1 MINTEQIFK
10 ELSAFIEKLEIEER
24 QFIDDETSVV
34 SKFITSSL
42 NGLHSEDAVQ
52 VVVDCLFQRGFTN
65 FKQHAKR
72 ILKEEG
78 PQKLTSAMSYM
89 AGELNAIFKRG
100 KMKSISVDSISF
112 SEMQTQLNSQ
122 DYIEWKTAVTNGVAT
137 PVLMT
142 AFNSAVEN
150 VISNFPDRS
159 KELIREFSTELNKA
173 EFLVDQ
179 EFMRES
185 GLELYKAL
193 IDSGEMNANFE
204 DFQALCKGGIPQEK
218 IKFKQNSSLT
228 TFITALS
235 DKGVLSTKKHYWT
248 YLANDACELFA
259 GNCDAESL
267 RKNKN
272 QNKNSKVLIA
282 FEKIRHKSQ

>member
-10 ELSAFIEKLEIEER
+10 EFSAFIEKLEIDER
-24 QFIDDETSVV
+24 EFIDDETSVT

-42 NGLHSEDAVQ
+42 NGLHTEDTVQ
-52 VVVDCLFQRGFTN
+52 VVIGCLFQRGFTN

-282 FEKIRHKSQ
+282 FENIRHKSQ

>member
-24 QFIDDETSVV
+24 QFIDDETSVT

-42 NGLHSEDAVQ
+42 NGLHTEVAVQ
-52 VVVDCLFQRGFTN
+52 VVIDCLFQRGFTN

-78 PQKLTSAMSYM
+78 PQKLTSTMSYM
-89 AGELNAIFKRG
+89 AGELNAIFKKG
-100 KMKSISVDSISF
+100 KMKSVLLDSIAF

-122 DYIEWKTAVTNGVAT
+122 DYIEWKTAVTDGVAT
-137 PVLMT
+137 PVLVT
-142 AFNSAVEN
+142 AFNSAVEKL
-150 VISNFPDRS
+150 ISNFPDRS
-159 KELIREFSTELNKA
+159 KELIREFSSELNKA

-185 GLELYKAL
+185 GLELYNAL

-204 DFQALCKGGIPQEK
+204 DFQALCKGGIPHEK

-235 DKGVLSTKKHYWT
+235 DRGVLSTKKHYWT
-248 YLANDACELFA
+248 YLANDACELFT

-282 FEKIRHKSQ
+282 FENIRHKSQ

>member
-10 ELSAFIEKLEIEER
+10 ELTAFMAELKIEER
-24 QFIDDETSVV
+24 QYIDDETVV
-34 SKFITSSL
+34 KNKFISSAL
-42 NGLHSEDAVQ
+42 NGLYTEHAIE

-65 FKQHAKR
+65 FKPHAKR

-78 PQKLTSAMSYM
+78 LQKLNSTMSFM
-89 AGELNAIFKRG
+89 AGELHTINKKG
-100 KMKSISVDSISF
+100 KSKFILLDAISF
-112 SEMQTQLNSQ
+112 SEMQPQLNSQ
-122 DYIEWKTAVTNGVAT
+122 DYIDWKTAVKDGVAT
-137 PVLMT
+137 PALVA
-142 AFNSAVEN
+142 AFNSAVEK
-150 VISNFPDRS
+150 VISNFLDRS
-159 KELIREFSTELNKA
+159 KEMIREFSSELKKA

-185 GLELYKAL
+185 GLELYNAL
-193 IDSGEMNANFE
+193 IDSGEVKGKFE
-204 DFQALCKGGIPQEK
+204 DFQALCKGANPQVK

-235 DKGVLSTKKHYWT
+235 DRGVLSTKKHYWT
-248 YLANDACELFA
+248 YLANDACELFT

-282 FEKIRHKSQ
+282 FENIRHKSQ

>member
-10 ELSAFIEKLEIEER
+10 EFSAFIEKLEIEER
-24 QFIDDETSVV
+24 EFIDDETSVT
-34 SKFITSSL
+34 SKFIISSL
-42 NGLHSEDAVQ
+42 NGLHTEDAIQ
-52 VVVDCLFQRGFTN
+52 VVIDCLFQRGFTN

-78 PQKLTSAMSYM
+78 PQKLTSTMSYM
-89 AGELNAIFKRG
+89 AGELNTIFKKGR
-100 KMKSISVDSISF
+100 MKSVLLDSISF

-122 DYIEWKTAVTNGVAT
+122 DYIEWKTAVTDGAT
-137 PVLMT
+137 TPILMT
-142 AFNSAVEN
+142 AFNSALEN
-150 VISNFPDRS
+150 VISNFPNRS
-159 KELIREFSTELNKA
+159 KELIREYSSELNKA

-185 GLELYKAL
+185 GLELYNAL
-193 IDSGEMNANFE
+193 IDSGEMKAKFE
-204 DFQALCKGGIPQEK
+204 DFQALCKGVIPQEK

-235 DKGVLSTKKHYWT
+235 DKGVLSTKKQYWT
-248 YLANDACELFA
+248 YLANDACELFT

-282 FEKIRHKSQ
+282 FENIRHKSQ

>member
-10 ELSAFIEKLEIEER
+10 ELIAFIEKPRIEER
-24 QFIDDETSVV
+24 QYVDDETSVINR
-34 SKFITSSL
+34 FITSSI
-42 NGLHSEDAVQ
+42 NGHHTVHAIE

-65 FKQHAKR
+65 FKQQAKR
-72 ILKEEG
+72 ILKEKG
-78 PQKLTSAMSYM
+78 QQKLTSAMSYM
-89 AGELNAIFKRG
+89 AGELHTIFKRCN
-100 KMKSISVDSISF
+100 MMPILMDSVYF
-112 SEMQTQLNSQ
+112 SEMQIMLNSQ
-122 DYIEWKTAVTNGVAT
+122 DYIEWKTAVTDGVTT
-137 PVLMT
+137 PVLVT
-142 AFNSAVEN
+142 AFSTAVKN

-159 KELIREFSTELNKA
+159 KELIREFSSELNKA
-173 EFLVDQ
+173 EFLVNQ

-185 GLELYKAL
+185 GLELYNAL

-248 YLANDACELFA
+248 YLANDACELFT

-282 FEKIRHKSQ
+282 FENIRHK

>member
-1 MINTEQIFK
+1 M
-10 ELSAFIEKLEIEER
+10 
-24 QFIDDETSVV
+24 
-34 SKFITSSL
+34 
-42 NGLHSEDAVQ
+42 
-52 VVVDCLFQRGFTN
+52 
-65 FKQHAKR
+65 
-72 ILKEEG
+72 
-78 PQKLTSAMSYM
+78 
-89 AGELNAIFKRG
+89 
-100 KMKSISVDSISF
+100 
-112 SEMQTQLNSQ
+112 
-122 DYIEWKTAVTNGVAT
+122 
-137 PVLMT
+137 
-142 AFNSAVEN
+142 
-150 VISNFPDRS
+150 
-159 KELIREFSTELNKA
+159 IREVSSELNKA

-185 GLELYKAL
+185 GLELYNAL

-235 DKGVLSTKKHYWT
+235 DRGVLSTKKHYWT
-248 YLANDACELFA
+248 YLANDSCELFT

-282 FEKIRHKSQ
+282 FENIRHKSQ

>member
-24 QFIDDETSVV
+24 QFIDDETSVT

-42 NGLHSEDAVQ
+42 NGLHTEVAVQ
-52 VVVDCLFQRGFTN
+52 VVIDCLFQRGFTN

-78 PQKLTSAMSYM
+78 PKKLTSTMSYM
-89 AGELNAIFKRG
+89 AGELNAIFKKG
-100 KMKSISVDSISF
+100 KMKSVLLDSISF

-122 DYIEWKTAVTNGVAT
+122 DYIEWKTAVTDGATT

-142 AFNSAVEN
+142 AFNSAVEKL
-150 VISNFPDRS
+150 ISNFPDRS
-159 KELIREFSTELNKA
+159 KELIREFASEMNKA

-185 GLELYKAL
+185 GLELYNAL
-193 IDSGEMNANFE
+193 IDSGEMRANFE
-204 DFQALCKGGIPQEK
+204 DFQLMCSGSKPIEK
-218 IKFKQNSSLT
+218 VKFKKASSLGM
-228 TFITALS
+228 FIKELENLS
-235 DKGVLSTKKHYWT
+235 LIKLKRNYWNFF
-248 YLANDACELFA
+248 AKDACEEFSKEFKFK
-259 GNCDAESL
+259 NL
-267 RKNKN
+267 RSNFQASKNPN
-272 QNKNSKVLIA
+272 VSMA
-282 FEKIRHKSQ
+282 FEKIHHKFK

>member
-10 ELSAFIEKLEIEER
+10 EFSAFIEKLEIEER
-24 QFIDDETSVV
+24 QFIDDETSVR

-42 NGLHSEDAVQ
+42 NGLQTEDAVQ
-52 VVVDCLFQRGFTN
+52 VVIDCLFQRGFTN

-78 PQKLTSAMSYM
+78 PQKLTSTMSYM
-89 AGELNAIFKRG
+89 AGELNSIFKKG
-100 KMKSISVDSISF
+100 KMKSVLLDSISF
-112 SEMQTQLNSQ
+112 NEMQTQLNSQ
-122 DYIEWKTAVTNGVAT
+122 DYIEWKTAVTDGVAT
-137 PVLMT
+137 PALIT

-150 VISNFPDRS
+150 VISNFPGRS
-159 KELIREFSTELNKA
+159 KELIREYSSELNKA

-282 FEKIRHKSQ
+282 FENIRHKSQ

>member
-1 MINTEQIFK
+1 
-10 ELSAFIEKLEIEER
+10 
-24 QFIDDETSVV
+24 
-34 SKFITSSL
+34 
-42 NGLHSEDAVQ
+42 
-52 VVVDCLFQRGFTN
+52 
-65 FKQHAKR
+65 
-72 ILKEEG
+72 
-78 PQKLTSAMSYM
+78 M
-89 AGELNAIFKRG
+89 AGELNAIFKKGR
-100 KMKSISVDSISF
+100 MKSVLLDSISF
-112 SEMQTQLNSQ
+112 NEMQTQLNSQ
-122 DYIEWKTAVTNGVAT
+122 DYIEWKTAVSDGVAT

-159 KELIREFSTELNKA
+159 KELIREFSSELNKA

-185 GLELYKAL
+185 GLELYNAL

-204 DFQALCKGGIPQEK
+204 DFQALCKGGIPKEK

-248 YLANDACELFA
+248 YLANDACELFT

-282 FEKIRHKSQ
+282 FENIRHKSQ

>member
-1 MINTEQIFK
+1 
-10 ELSAFIEKLEIEER
+10 
-24 QFIDDETSVV
+24 
-34 SKFITSSL
+34 
-42 NGLHSEDAVQ
+42 
-52 VVVDCLFQRGFTN
+52 
-65 FKQHAKR
+65 
-72 ILKEEG
+72 
-78 PQKLTSAMSYM
+78 M
-89 AGELNAIFKRG
+89 AGELNAIFKKGR
-100 KMKSISVDSISF
+100 MKSVLLDSISF
-112 SEMQTQLNSQ
+112 SEMEAQLNSQ
-122 DYIEWKTAVTNGVAT
+122 DYQEWKTAVSDGVAT

-159 KELIREFSTELNKA
+159 KELIREFSSELNKA

-185 GLELYKAL
+185 GLELFNAL
-193 IDSGEMNANFE
+193 IDSGEMKANFE

-235 DKGVLSTKKHYWT
+235 DRGVLSTKKHYWT
-248 YLANDACELFA
+248 YLANDACELFT

-282 FEKIRHKSQ
+282 FENIRHKSQ

>member
-10 ELSAFIEKLEIEER
+10 EFSAFIEKLEIEER

-34 SKFITSSL
+34 SKFITSSI
-42 NGLHSEDAVQ
+42 NGLHSEDAVH

-78 PQKLTSAMSYM
+78 PQKLTSTMSYM
-89 AGELNAIFKRG
+89 AGELHTIFKKG
-100 KMKSISVDSISF
+100 KMKSVLIDSISF

-122 DYIEWKTAVTNGVAT
+122 DYIDWKNAVTVGVAT
-137 PVLMT
+137 PALVA

-159 KELIREFSTELNKA
+159 KELIREFSSELNKA

-185 GLELYKAL
+185 GLELYNAL
-193 IDSGEMNANFE
+193 IDSGEMQANFE
-204 DFQALCKGGIPQEK
+204 DFQLMCRGITPIEK
-218 IKFKQNSSLT
+218 VKFKKASSLNM
-228 TFITALS
+228 FIKELDNLS
-235 DKGVLSTKKHYWT
+235 LIKLKRNYWNF
-248 YLANDACELFA
+248 LANDACEGFSKKFKSPNLISNFLV
-259 GNCDAESL
+259 S
-267 RKNKN
+267 KNPN
-272 QNKNSKVLIA
+272 ISKV
-282 FEKIRHKSQ
+282 FEKIHHKSK

>member
-42 NGLHSEDAVQ
+42 NGLHSEDAVH

-78 PQKLTSAMSYM
+78 PQKLTSTMSYM
-89 AGELNAIFKRG
+89 AGELNAIFKKGR
-100 KMKSISVDSISF
+100 MKSVLLDSISF
-112 SEMQTQLNSQ
+112 SEMEAQLNSQ
-122 DYIEWKTAVTNGVAT
+122 DYQEWKTAVSDGVAT

-159 KELIREFSTELNKA
+159 KELIREFSSELNKA

-235 DKGVLSTKKHYWT
+235 DRGVLSTKKHYWT
-248 YLANDACELFA
+248 YLANDACELFT

-282 FEKIRHKSQ
+282 FENIRHKSQ

>member
-10 ELSAFIEKLEIEER
+10 ELAAFMEKLELEER
-24 QFIDDETSVV
+24 QFIDDETSVS

-78 PQKLTSAMSYM
+78 QQKLTSTMAYM
-89 AGELNAIFKRG
+89 AGELNTIYKKG
-100 KMKSISVDSISF
+100 KMKSVLMDSISF

-122 DYIEWKTAVTNGVAT
+122 DYIEWKTAVKDGVTT
-137 PVLMT
+137 PALV
-142 AFNSAVEN
+142 ASFNSAVEK
-150 VISNFPDRS
+150 VIRNFPDRS
-159 KELIREFSTELNKA
+159 KELIREFSSELNKA

-185 GLELYKAL
+185 GLELYNAL
-193 IDSGEMNANFE
+193 IDSGELKGKFE
-204 DFQALCKGGIPQEK
+204 DFQAFCKGAIPQVK

-235 DKGVLSTKKHYWT
+235 DRGVLTTKKHYWT
-248 YLANDACELFA
+248 YLANVACELFT

-282 FEKIRHKSQ
+282 FENIRHKSQ

>member
-1 MINTEQIFK
+1 
-10 ELSAFIEKLEIEER
+10 
-24 QFIDDETSVV
+24 
-34 SKFITSSL
+34 
-42 NGLHSEDAVQ
+42 
-52 VVVDCLFQRGFTN
+52 
-65 FKQHAKR
+65 
-72 ILKEEG
+72 
-78 PQKLTSAMSYM
+78 MSYM
-89 AGELNAIFKRG
+89 AGELNAIFKKG
-100 KMKSISVDSISF
+100 KMKSVLLDSISF

-122 DYIEWKTAVTNGVAT
+122 DYIEWKTAVTEGVAT

-159 KELIREFSTELNKA
+159 KELIREFSSELNKA
-173 EFLVDQ
+173 EFVVDP
-179 EFMRES
+179 EFMRDY
-185 GLELYKAL
+185 GLELYNAL

-228 TFITALS
+228 TFIIALS
-235 DKGVLSTKKHYWT
+235 DRGVLTTKKHYWT
-248 YLANDACELFA
+248 YLANDACELFT
-259 GNCDAESL
+259 GKCDAESL

-282 FEKIRHKSQ
+282 FENIRHKSD

>member
-10 ELSAFIEKLEIEER
+10 EFSAFIEKLEIEER
-24 QFIDDETSVV
+24 QFIDDETSVT

-42 NGLHSEDAVQ
+42 NGLQTEDAVQ
-52 VVVDCLFQRGFTN
+52 VVIDCLFQRGFTN

-78 PQKLTSAMSYM
+78 PQKLTSTMSYM
-89 AGELNAIFKRG
+89 AGELNAIFKKG
-100 KMKSISVDSISF
+100 KMKSVLLDSISF

-122 DYIEWKTAVTNGVAT
+122 DYIEWKTAVTDGVAT

-142 AFNSAVEN
+142 AFNSAVEK

-159 KELIREFSTELNKA
+159 KEMIREFSSELKKA

-185 GLELYKAL
+185 GLELYNAL
-193 IDSGEMNANFE
+193 IDSGEVKGKFE
-204 DFQALCKGGIPQEK
+204 DFQDLCKGANPQVK

-235 DKGVLSTKKHYWT
+235 EKGVLSTKKHYWT
-248 YLANDACELFA
+248 CLANDACELFT

-282 FEKIRHKSQ
+282 FENIRHKSQ